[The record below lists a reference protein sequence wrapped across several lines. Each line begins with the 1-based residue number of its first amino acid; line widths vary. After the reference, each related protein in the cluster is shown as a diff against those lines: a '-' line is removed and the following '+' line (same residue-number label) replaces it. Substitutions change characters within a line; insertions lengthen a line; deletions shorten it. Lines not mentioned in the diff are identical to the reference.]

1 MIRLVLPFPPSTNN
15 LFSNGG
21 KGHGRYRTPQYKAW
35 EHLASL
41 YIKDSHR
48 LNLEAYTIAIA
59 LNPPDKRARDLDNFV
74 KAISDLLVA
83 HGVVKD
89 DSYCRKLTMI
99 WNDSQD
105 EECVVLLHRAE
116 EDLCA

>member
-1 MIRLVLPFPPSTNN
+1 VIRICLPFPPSSNH
-15 LFSNGG
+15 LFANGA
-21 KGHGRYRTPQYKAW
+21 KGHGRHRTAQYKAW

-48 LNLEAYTIAIA
+48 INLEAYTIAIA

-74 KAISDLLVA
+74 KGISDLLVS

-89 DSYCRKLTMI
+89 DSYCRKLVVV
-99 WNDSQD
+99 WNTSMD
-105 EECVVLLHRAE
+105 EECVVVLHPAE
-116 EDLCA
+116 EDMAC